1 MLASP
6 SRPSPTSPCQ
16 NGALMHPFL
25 RNLVIGVVG
34 LIIAGALSALALLGQ
49 DSNLSVLAMLASA
62 LIATAIGIF
71 LFVQGWIW
79 SQRAAQG
86 GYAGRSVA
94 IALAG
99 GLMIVMAAGA
109 LAGAVLLVLL
119 FYLG

>member
-1 MLASP
+1 
-6 SRPSPTSPCQ
+6 
-16 NGALMHPFL
+16 MHPFL

-62 LIATAIGIF
+62 LIATAIGVF

-79 SQRAAQG
+79 SQRAAQR

>member
-1 MLASP
+1 
-6 SRPSPTSPCQ
+6 
-16 NGALMHPFL
+16 MHPFL
-25 RNLVIGVVG
+25 RNLVIGIVG

-99 GLMIVMAAGA
+99 GLMVVMAAGA

>member
-1 MLASP
+1 
-6 SRPSPTSPCQ
+6 
-16 NGALMHPFL
+16 MHPFL
-25 RNLVIGVVG
+25 RNLVIGIVG

>member
-1 MLASP
+1 
-6 SRPSPTSPCQ
+6 
-16 NGALMHPFL
+16 MHPFL